1 MNMWKDKLGNI
12 SNIIVK
18 HSKIVFPVI
27 VIAAVA
33 VTVAVALGAG
43 SHKEEL
49 ENELTSEASSV
60 ATEAALEAAEI
71 SVPLKP
77 NEDAAISTLI
87 LTFYNALA
95 LGDSEMLTSVCDEIS
110 EKDMLHFMETSK
122 YIDSYPV
129 IEIYTKPGPEE
140 GSTIAYVYYQVC
152 FVNQPEAFPGYKA
165 YYICTDDQRGLY
177 IKRGENSDEVNEYI
191 KTVSAQDDV
200 VEFNNRVTVE
210 YNELMVNHPEL
221 LEYLSELDSQVS
233 TAVGVTLAQQEA
245 QTQQAATPEGNDNE
259 AGTEGTDATEGGEQ
273 PQPAAAEDIPQYA
286 TATTTVNVRS
296 SDSEKAD
303 KLGKVSGGSKL
314 QVLEQRVNGWTK
326 ILFEGKEGY
335 IKSEFLQMA
344 ESVDG
349 AEVIGTVT
357 ATTNINVRAAA
368 SETADRLGVLAGGDS
383 VELVA
388 RENGWCKIKYNG
400 QIGYV
405 KEDYVQ

>member
-1 MNMWKDKLGNI
+1 ML
-12 SNIIVK
+12 
-18 HSKIVFPVI
+18 FR
-27 VIAAVA
+27 
-33 VTVAVALGAG
+33 
-43 SHKEEL
+43 
-49 ENELTSEASSV
+49 SEA
-60 ATEAALEAAEI
+60 A
-71 SVPLKP
+71 
-77 NEDAAISTLI
+77 
-87 LTFYNALA
+87 
-95 LGDSEMLTSVCDEIS
+95 
-110 EKDMLHFMETSK
+110 
-122 YIDSYPV
+122 
-129 IEIYTKPGPEE
+129 
-140 GSTIAYVYYQVC
+140 
-152 FVNQPEAFPGYKA
+152 
-165 YYICTDDQRGLY
+165 
-177 IKRGENSDEVNEYI
+177 
-191 KTVSAQDDV
+191 
-200 VEFNNRVTVE
+200 
-210 YNELMVNHPEL
+210 
-221 LEYLSELDSQVS
+221 
-233 TAVGVTLAQQEA
+233 
-245 QTQQAATPEGNDNE
+245 PEGTDNA

-273 PQPAAAEDIPQYA
+273 PQPAAAEDVPQYA

-326 ILFEGKEGY
+326 VLFEGKEGY

-344 ESVDG
+344 ESADG